1 MNMRR
6 FKKTGLK
13 QILLML
19 LLVYSCISFSNNNFQ
34 FSHISVLDGLPS
46 TIIRKIIQD
55 NEGYMWFATKNG
67 LARYDGYNV
76 KIINDN
82 SGRNLGDIRSLLID
96 ADGVLLIASATRGL
110 FSYKQGE
117 ILELDFFEKG
127 EAQTVTALSMD
138 KAGSIWLGTNNGTYK
153 VINSQAV
160 RMREF
165 TNDKSYSFLNLDN
178 KTLLAQT
185 KKSIVQFDIETNENK
200 QLNILPEDNY
210 NNYVLHQDSRK
221 NIWLGRTNG
230 LYLLN
235 NDCHCFKNHL
245 KGLEDIKVYSL
256 TSDDKFL
263 WIGTTYN
270 GLFLYDLNTAELINL
285 KHDLQQLKGLSD
297 DSIFSL
303 YIDKSAVVWV
313 GTFHSGVNFINP
325 NVMQF
330 GTISHNTG
338 LAACAKNYTIH
349 DTLVDDQLNTW
360 LATENGLVKMDENN
374 CVLYSHEA
382 DNEKSLSADPIIALY
397 EHSDGNILIM
407 NENGG
412 LDEYMADTGQIVR
425 IGKGFEDISF
435 YFADKFRDNVL
446 ILGSHENGLYMF
458 KPLENELIK
467 LVNGDKIFDKASF
480 YSYAIDK
487 SGRYYFGTNY
497 GIAYLDNDTQVQ
509 ELELNYHEI
518 NKLNVPVLNFDS
530 NDKLWFAVNNQYL
543 LIKKPNDEIID
554 ITANLLNDSQPIEVT
569 GIITQPSG
577 MVWLSSNR
585 GIFKINDQTYE
596 NWYYSANDG
605 LQDAGFLSNSYYQSQ
620 RGKIY
625 FGGKKGV
632 NYFYPEQISANKKP
646 PTVVLTTFN
655 YFNKKLEAGIK
666 TDSSLQLQKPI
677 DYLEQIELGYKDY
690 IIGFE
695 FAALDYA
702 DSQRNKYAYRL
713 LGLND
718 RWVQVDASD
727 RKATYTN
734 LKAGHYVFQVK
745 AANKDGA
752 WSEKPKEIKI
762 WVHPA
767 PWLSTWAFV
776 AYFLTVILSIW
787 GFIRYK
793 TISSRKR
800 AQQLEVT
807 VKQRTQEVNMQKKM
821 VESLLDHKN
830 EVFANVTH
838 EFKTPLA
845 LILGPIE
852 QLANEPELKRYNESL
867 TMVQRNAKRLM
878 LMVGQILKL
887 SQAEVDKEIIREPQ
901 GVQATLIM
909 LYESFKP
916 LANDKKINL
925 ILDNNHD
932 VNIYA
937 TPECLEI
944 VVGNL
949 LSNALKFTTE
959 GGEIQI
965 RTTLEN
971 KRISISVKDTGT
983 GIEQKDLDKVFN
995 RFVRLDTHRSIQ
1007 GTGIGLSVV
1016 KEITQANDGNVAVES
1031 QWGKGSEF
1039 TVTFAI
1045 TAICVEHDLTHAMVD
1060 QLVANTQN
1068 ELSHNIRTQ
1077 QPAARTSINN
1087 RVTVLI
1093 IEDNLDMQAHIGNV
1107 LEKRFN
1113 CLFADRGRA
1122 GIATALK
1129 EVPDIVICDVMMP
1142 GMDGYQV
1149 TRILRHDSRT
1159 SHIPIILLTALNT
1172 KESRIKGWREHID
1185 VYVTK
1190 PFDATEL
1197 NVQLDNILT
1206 IRKILQKNTNKALKT
1221 NESLNALDLPK
1232 QDLKFIEKFRD
1243 IIAAHYGNEYFQK
1256 ADISVKMAVSE
1267 RQLQRKIKALIG
1279 ENPMDIMRDYRLEK
1293 ASMKLKDGYQVSL
1306 VSDECGFGSV
1316 SYFGKCFKRRYGV
1329 TPKKYQQ
1336 MAK

>member
-1 MNMRR
+1 
-6 FKKTGLK
+6 
-13 QILLML
+13 
-19 LLVYSCISFSNNNFQ
+19 
-34 FSHISVLDGLPS
+34 
-46 TIIRKIIQD
+46 QD
-55 NEGYMWFATKNG
+55 DKGYMWFATKNG
-67 LARYDGYNV
+67 LARFDGYKFNIIHHGQGKTLGNV
-76 KIINDN
+76 LSIINDV
-82 SGRNLGDIRSLLID
+82 
-96 ADGVLLIASATRGL
+96 DGSLLIASRGQGL
-110 FSYKQGE
+110 FRYYQGE
-117 ILELDFFEKG
+117 LKHIEVFSGEIRPEISALGLD
-127 EAQTVTALSMD
+127 QNNRLW
-138 KAGSIWLGTNNGTYK
+138 IGTNEGIYRLLNGK
-153 VINSQAV
+153 ASKLLNFHN
-160 RMREF
+160 E
-165 TNDKSYSFLNLDN
+165 KSYSFINLGDS
-178 KTLLAQT
+178 KLLVQT
-185 KKSIVQFDIETNENK
+185 IKKIYKFDINTGAYTK
-200 QLNILPEDNY
+200 LSVLPKDQY
-210 NNYVLHQDSRK
+210 NNYVLHQDAYN

-230 LYLLN
+230 LYLFNKDCDCFQESEIKLN
-235 NDCHCFKNHL
+235 
-245 KGLEDIKVYSL
+245 GIKIYSMV
-256 TSDDKFL
+256 SDDKYL
-263 WIGTTYN
+263 WIGSIYH
-270 GLFLYDLNTAELINL
+270 GLYRYSYKSKELVHL
-285 KHDLQQLKGLSD
+285 KHDYQKQNSLSD
-297 DSIFSL
+297 DSVYSL
-303 YIDKSAVVWV
+303 YIDRSKVVWV
-313 GTFHSGVNFINP
+313 GTFHAGVNFINP
-325 NVMQF
+325 NNLEF
-330 GTISHNTG
+330 DTISAENH
-338 LAACAKNYTIH
+338 AATCAKNFITHAITVSKNK
-349 DTLVDDQLNTW
+349 DIW
-360 LATENGLVKMDENN
+360 LATENGLVKISNTDECTLFNYN
-374 CVLYSHEA
+374 PND
-382 DNEKSLSADPIIALY
+382 DNSLSYDALISLY
-397 EHSDGNILIM
+397 QQANGDIWIM
-407 NENGG
+407 NEKGG
-412 LDEYMADTGQIVR
+412 IDKISANTGVIKR
-425 IGKGFEDISF
+425 LGSAFNDISF
-435 YFADKFRDNVL
+435 YFATEYNEGVL
-446 ILGSHENGLYMF
+446 VLGSHEQGLY
-458 KPLENELIK
+458 LYDIK
-467 LVNGDKIFDKASF
+467 KGTIERVKSTDKKFYNASF
-480 YSYAIDK
+480 YSYTRDND
-487 SGRYYFGTNY
+487 GRYYFGTSK
-497 GIAYLDNDTQVQ
+497 GIVHFNANKELEEYEINFDKKRNFEVNAISFDQNNNLWLGLDNQYFIKITKENNLENMTAIIGQ
-509 ELELNYHEI
+509 EGFPLKLQKIVPLDNYLWI
-518 NKLNVPVLNFDS
+518 SS
-530 NDKLWFAVNNQYL
+530 N
-543 LIKKPNDEIID
+543 
-554 ITANLLNDSQPIEVT
+554 T
-569 GIITQPSG
+569 GIYKIDTDTNK
-577 MVWLSSNR
+577 VWVFTAR
-585 GIFKINDQTYE
+585 
-596 NWYYSANDG
+596 DG
-605 LQDAGFLSNSYYQSQ
+605 LQNTEFLSTSFYLNKD
-620 RGKIY
+620 GKLY

-632 NYFYPEQISANKKP
+632 NSFYPEQISINNRP
-646 PTVVLTTFN
+646 PAVVLTAFN
-655 YFNKKLEAGIK
+655 YFNKKLEVGVK
-666 TDSSLQLQKPI
+666 TDSSLQLHKPI

-702 DSQRNKYAYRL
+702 DSLRNKYAYRL

-718 RWVQVDASD
+718 SWVQVDASD

-734 LKAGHYVFQVK
+734 LKAGDYVFQVK

-752 WSEKPKEIKI
+752 WSTEPKEIKI
-762 WVHPA
+762 RVHPA
-767 PWLSTWAFV
+767 PWLSPWAFA
-776 AYFLTVILSIW
+776 AYFLAVILSIW
-787 GFIRYK
+787 AFIRYK

-800 AQQLEVT
+800 AKQLEVT

-852 QLANEPELKRYNESL
+852 QLAKKPELKKYDEALN
-867 TMVQRNAKRLM
+867 MVQRNAKRLM

-901 GVQATLIM
+901 AVQATLIM

-916 LANDKKINL
+916 LANDKNITL
-925 ILDNNHD
+925 TLDNNHD

-949 LSNALKFTTE
+949 LSNALKFTAA
-959 GGEIQI
+959 GGEIQL
-965 RTTLEN
+965 RTVLAN

-995 RFVRLDTHRSIQ
+995 RFVRLDTHKSIQ

-1016 KEITQANDGNVAVES
+1016 KEITQANDGNVTVES

-1039 TVTFAI
+1039 TVTFALS
-1045 TAICVEHDLTHAMVD
+1045 AVGVEHDLTHDMVD

-1068 ELSHNIRTQ
+1068 EMSQKPRALQPVTHNR
-1077 QPAARTSINN
+1077 PKN

-1093 IEDNLDMQAHIGNV
+1093 IEDNLDMQAHIGSV

-1129 EVPDIVICDVMMP
+1129 EVPDVVICDVMMP

-1221 NESLNALDLPK
+1221 NEPLNDLDLPK

-1243 IIAAHYGNEYFQK
+1243 IIATHYANEYFQK
-1256 ADISVKMAVSE
+1256 ADISAKMAVSE